1 MTFGRLRAA
10 CYSAT
15 AVVLGILLL
24 ALAAVTFTDVVG
36 RYLFAAPLPGGP
48 ELTELLVM
56 AVVFGGLPA
65 LCLDDGHVTADL
77 VTQRLGPRALVV
89 QLALARLASAAVL
102 GLACWQL
109 WKIGLRPDHGVPQ
122 GALGAGGACRRG
134 GLRPLGAAD
143 PGHGRHAGRAREI
156 ARLSKSGIPEET
168 WAGRSVW
175 W

>member
-109 WKIGLRPDHGVPQ
+109 WKIGLRLSGYGQTTVF
-122 GALGAGGACRRG
+122 LKV
-134 GLRPLGAAD
+134 PLGPVAHAAAAVCALSALLILAMVAM
-143 PGHGRHAGRAREI
+143 RVERA
-156 ARLSKSGIPEET
+156 K
-168 WAGRSVW
+168 
-175 W
+175 

>member
-1 MTFGRLRAA
+1 MTIGRLRAA

-24 ALAAVTFTDVVG
+24 ALVAVTFTDVAG

-65 LCLDDGHVTADL
+65 LCLEDGHITADL
-77 VTQRLGPRALVV
+77 VTQRLGPKALGV
-89 QLALARLASAAVL
+89 QLVLARLASAAVL

-109 WKIGLRPDHGVPQ
+109 WKIGLRLSGYGQTTVF
-122 GALGAGGACRRG
+122 LK
-134 GLRPLGAAD
+134 LPLGPVAQTASVIC
-143 PGHGRHAGRAREI
+143 GVSALLVLAMVILRVERA
-156 ARLSKSGIPEET
+156 K
-168 WAGRSVW
+168 
-175 W
+175 